1 MFRPYEVFIGLRY
14 TRARKRDHFISFI
27 AILSIIGIALGVL
40 VMITVLSVMN
50 GFQKEVRERLLG
62 AASHATI
69 NGIEGNL
76 PDWQNVIAQARQH
89 PRVVGAAPFIR
100 TEGML
105 THGQFVHASFVR
117 GVIPEQEGE
126 VSEIGNS
133 MLVGTLD
140 DLKPDGFG
148 IVLGK
153 YLARSLGVNLG
164 SKVTLITPQANVTPA
179 GILPRMKRFTVVGI
193 FEIGHNQYDG
203 GLAVIHMRDA
213 AKLMRL
219 EDAVSGV
226 RIKLDD
232 LFMAPLVS
240 RELVES
246 LSGGYYV
253 NDWTRVHANFFRA
266 VEIEKKMM
274 LIITT
279 LIVLVA
285 AFLIIVTMVMAV
297 NEKQSD
303 IAILRT
309 LGASPLSIMKIFIVQ
324 GFIIGFLGVLL
335 GVIAGLALSFNI
347 SDIVG
352 VIENLLGIKFL
363 SPDVYIISNIPSEV
377 QNADVVFIAATAFVL
392 NLLATLYPAWRA
404 ASTQPAEALRY
415 E

>member
-69 NGIEGNL
+69 NGIEGDL
-76 PDWQNVIAQARQH
+76 PDWQTVIAQARKH
-89 PRVVGAAPFIR
+89 PRVIGAAPFIR

-105 THGQFVHASFVR
+105 THGQLVHASFVR
-117 GVIPEQEGE
+117 GVLPQQEEE
-126 VSEIGNS
+126 VSDIGAS
-133 MLVGTLD
+133 MLVGKLE
-140 DLKPDGFG
+140 DLKPGEYG
-148 IVLGK
+148 IALGK
-153 YLARSLGVNLG
+153 YLARSLGANLG
-164 SKVTLITPQANVTPA
+164 SKITLITPQANVTPA

-193 FEIGHNQYDG
+193 FELGHNQYDA
-203 GLAVIHMRDA
+203 GLAVIHMQDA

-219 EDAVSGV
+219 DDAVSGV

-232 LFMAPLVS
+232 IFLAPQVS
-240 RELVES
+240 RELVEN
-246 LSGGYYV
+246 LPGGYFV

-309 LGASPLSIMKIFIVQ
+309 LGSSPLSIMKIFIVQ
-324 GFIIGFLGVLL
+324 GFIIGFLGVLF
-335 GVIAGLALSFNI
+335 GVIAGLALSYNI
-347 SDIVG
+347 SDIVAA
-352 VIENLLGIKFL
+352 VENLLGTKIL
-363 SPDVYIISNIPSEV
+363 SPDVYIISTIPSEV
-377 QNADVVFIAATAFVL
+377 LKGDVIFIAATAFVL
-392 NLLATLYPAWRA
+392 NLMATLYPAWRA

>member
-1 MFRPYEVFIGLRY
+1 LRY

-50 GFQKEVRERLLG
+50 GFQTEVRDRLLG

-76 PDWQNVIAQARQH
+76 SDWQTVITQARQH
-89 PRVVGAAPFIR
+89 PRVIGAAPFIR

-126 VSEIGNS
+126 VSEIGNN
-133 MLVGTLD
+133 MLVGKLD
-140 DLKPDGFG
+140 DLKPGEFG

-153 YLARSLGVNLG
+153 YLARSLGVSPG

-179 GILPRMKRFTVVGI
+179 GILPRLKRFTVVGI

-203 GLAVIHMRDA
+203 GLAIIHMRDA

-219 EDAVSGV
+219 DDAASGV

-232 LFMAPLVS
+232 IFMAPLVS
-240 RELVES
+240 RELVEN

-253 NDWTRVHANFFRA
+253 SDWTRVHANFFRA

-309 LGASPLSIMKIFIVQ
+309 LGASPLSIMKIFVVQ
-324 GFIIGFLGVLL
+324 GFVIGFLGVLL

-352 VIENLLGIKFL
+352 AIENLMGIKFL

-377 QNADVVFIAATAFVL
+377 QNADVVFIAATAFIL

>member
-50 GFQKEVRERLLG
+50 GFQTEVRDRLLG

-76 PDWQNVIAQARQH
+76 SDWQTVITQARQH
-89 PRVVGAAPFIR
+89 PRVIGAAPFIR

-126 VSEIGNS
+126 VSEIGNN
-133 MLVGTLD
+133 MLVGKLD
-140 DLKPDGFG
+140 DLKPGEFG

-153 YLARSLGVNLG
+153 YLARSLGVSPG

-179 GILPRMKRFTVVGI
+179 GILPRLKRFTVVGI

-203 GLAVIHMRDA
+203 GLAIIHMRDA

-219 EDAVSGV
+219 DDAASGV

-232 LFMAPLVS
+232 IFMAPLVS
-240 RELVES
+240 RELVEN

-253 NDWTRVHANFFRA
+253 SDWTRVHANFFRA

-309 LGASPLSIMKIFIVQ
+309 LGASPLSIMKIFVVQ
-324 GFIIGFLGVLL
+324 GFVIGFLGVLL

-352 VIENLLGIKFL
+352 AIENLMGIKFL

-377 QNADVVFIAATAFVL
+377 QNADVVFIAATAFIL